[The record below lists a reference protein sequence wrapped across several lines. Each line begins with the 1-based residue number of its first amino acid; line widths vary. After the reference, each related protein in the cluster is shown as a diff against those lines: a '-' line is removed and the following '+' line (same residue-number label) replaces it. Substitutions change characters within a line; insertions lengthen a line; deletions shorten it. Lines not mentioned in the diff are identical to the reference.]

1 MGGVGVVN
9 EKNGTALRS
18 PVSWALL
25 GLVIQRQSYG
35 YELVQR
41 FERTYGHVLEL
52 SSPSQ
57 IYTALDALE
66 RRELIEKL
74 PPGETP
80 EISRQPKPHYRPTT
94 LGVESHAE
102 WLIEQAQ
109 DERRRSHLFALQL
122 AVLGPRGALTILD
135 RYEQACLKDASD
147 AISRQSGK
155 PGESST
161 AGTSPGAAP
170 REGESGQVGELAGR
184 LSREEQRLSV
194 QARLA
199 WIGYARRELSA
210 LPRAGAR
217 QDTDRTDIRGGE
229 SAGAKQRQANRR

>member
-1 MGGVGVVN
+1 
-9 EKNGTALRS
+9 
-18 PVSWALL
+18 VSWALL

-80 EISRQPKPHYRPTT
+80 EISRQPKPHYRPTP
-94 LGVESHAE
+94 LGVESHSD
-102 WLIEQAQ
+102 WLIEQVH

-122 AVLGPRGALTILD
+122 AVLGPRGALAILD
-135 RYEQACLKDASD
+135 RYEQACLRDASD
-147 AISRQSGK
+147 ASAQGAKRAN
-155 PGESST
+155 GEIGVGS
-161 AGTSPGAAP
+161 AG
-170 REGESGQVGELAGR
+170 EGGQVGELAAR
-184 LSREEQRLSV
+184 LSREEQQLSV

-210 LPRAGAR
+210 LAPRR
-217 QDTDRTDIRGGE
+217 
-229 SAGAKQRQANRR
+229 

>member
-1 MGGVGVVN
+1 MGGVGVAN
-9 EKNGTALRS
+9 EKGGTALRS

-25 GLVIQRQSYG
+25 GLVIQRPSYG

-74 PPGETP
+74 PPGEAP
-80 EISRQPKPHYRPTT
+80 EVSRQPKPHYRPTP
-94 LGVESHAE
+94 LGVDSHAE
-102 WLIEQAQ
+102 WLIEQAH

-122 AVLGPRGALTILD
+122 AVLGPQGALAILD
-135 RYEQACLKDASD
+135 RYEQSCLMDASV
-147 AISRQSGK
+147 AASRQSGK
-155 PGESST
+155 PGEPAIGGS
-161 AGTSPGAAP
+161 SPGARP
-170 REGESGQVGELAGR
+170 GNGEGGQVGELATR

-210 LPRAGAR
+210 LSRAGTS
-217 QDTDRTDIRGGE
+217 QDTERTDGRDGGP
-229 SAGAKQRQANRR
+229 AGAGQRRASR

>member
-1 MGGVGVVN
+1 MGGVGVDN
-9 EKNGTALRS
+9 EKGGTALRS
-18 PVSWALL
+18 PVSWAVL
-25 GLVIQRQSYG
+25 GLVIQRPSYG

-74 PPGETP
+74 SPGEAP
-80 EISRQPKPHYRPTT
+80 EISRQPKPHYRPTP
-94 LGVESHAE
+94 LGVDSHAD
-102 WLIEQAQ
+102 WLIEQAH

-122 AVLGPRGALTILD
+122 AVLGPRGALAILE
-135 RYEQACLKDASD
+135 RYEQMCLQDAGETSSER
-147 AISRQSGK
+147 SRKG
-155 PGESST
+155 GGHE
-161 AGTSPGAAP
+161 AGTPSAGAGT
-170 REGESGQVGELAGR
+170 RTGERTGEGGQAGQLAAR

-199 WIGYARRELSA
+199 WIGYARRELSELA
-210 LPRAGAR
+210 AGP
-217 QDTDRTDIRGGE
+217 
-229 SAGAKQRQANRR
+229 SAKQ

>member
-1 MGGVGVVN
+1 MGAAGAVN
-9 EKNGTALRS
+9 EKSGAALRS

-25 GLVIQRQSYG
+25 GLVIQRPSYG

-66 RRELIEKL
+66 RREQIEKL
-74 PPGETP
+74 PPGEAP
-80 EISRQPKPHYRPTT
+80 EISRQPKPHYRPTS
-94 LGVESHAE
+94 LGVDSHAD
-102 WLIEQAQ
+102 WLIEQAH

-122 AVLGPRGALTILD
+122 AVLGPQGALAILE
-135 RYEQACLKDASD
+135 RYELVCLRDASE
-147 AISRQSGK
+147 AASESGDK
-155 PGESST
+155 PGGRETAAST
-161 AGTSPGAAP
+161 SVSPRTG
-170 REGESGQVGELAGR
+170 EGGQVGELATR

-210 LPRAGAR
+210 LAAGRA
-217 QDTDRTDIRGGE
+217 
-229 SAGAKQRQANRR
+229 AKR

>member
-9 EKNGTALRS
+9 EKSGTALRS

-80 EISRQPKPHYRPTT
+80 EISRQPKPHYRPTP
-94 LGVESHAE
+94 LGIESHAE
-102 WLIEQAQ
+102 WLIEQVQ

-122 AVLGPRGALTILD
+122 AVLGPRGALAILD
-135 RYEQACLKDASD
+135 RYEQACLRDASVT
-147 AISRQSGK
+147 ASEPASRK
-155 PGESST
+155 ARASS
-161 AGTSPGAAP
+161 A
-170 REGESGQVGELAGR
+170 GESGQVGELAAR

-199 WIGYARRELSA
+199 WIGYARRELGA
-210 LPRAGAR
+210 LAAGPPTAGGAHGAHAR
-217 QDTDRTDIRGGE
+217 Q
-229 SAGAKQRQANRR
+229 AAQ

>member
-1 MGGVGVVN
+1 MGGVGAVN
-9 EKNGTALRS
+9 EKSGAALRS

-25 GLVIQRQSYG
+25 GLVIQRPSYG

-74 PPGETP
+74 PPGEAP
-80 EISRQPKPHYRPTT
+80 EISRQPKPHYRPTP
-94 LGVESHAE
+94 LGVDSHAD
-102 WLIEQAQ
+102 WLIEQAH

-122 AVLGPRGALTILD
+122 AVLGPGGALAILE
-135 RYEQACLKDASD
+135 RYEQACLQDASE
-147 AISRQSGK
+147 AASAPAGGLAGREAGAPSA
-155 PGESST
+155 GE
-161 AGTSPGAAP
+161 G
-170 REGESGQVGELAGR
+170 GQVGELAAR
-184 LSREEQRLSV
+184 LSREQQRLSV

-210 LPRAGAR
+210 LPRAGGAQDRGRTGADRGQAGR
-217 QDTDRTDIRGGE
+217 Q
-229 SAGAKQRQANRR
+229 

>member
-1 MGGVGVVN
+1 M
-9 EKNGTALRS
+9 
-18 PVSWALL
+18 L
-25 GLVIQRQSYG
+25 GLVIQRPSYG

-74 PPGETP
+74 PPGEAP
-80 EISRQPKPHYRPTT
+80 EPSRQPKPHYRPTP

-122 AVLGPRGALTILD
+122 AVLGPRGALAILD
-135 RYEQACLKDASD
+135 RYEQACLRDASV
-147 AISRQSGK
+147 AARQSDKLGEGAIGAPAPVT
-155 PGESST
+155 PGN
-161 AGTSPGAAP
+161 A
-170 REGESGQVGELAGR
+170 EGGQVGELAAR
-184 LSREEQRLSV
+184 LSREEQHLSV
-194 QARLA
+194 QAHLA
-199 WIGYARRELSA
+199 WIGYARRELGA
-210 LPRAGAR
+210 LAAGRGAR
-217 QDTDRTDIRGGE
+217 
-229 SAGAKQRQANRR
+229 